1 MEEAS
6 PVAAGLSG
14 APQLSPGAASTLHL
28 AKSNTPAR
36 ITNHEQYRNL
46 QERMTGRRACVMHVG
61 CGPAL
66 IARTG
71 GAWGSKRGTSQPV
84 GRVGFVNEMGTCCRR
99 VSVKIAGG
107 GRGTTAATRSVIAC
121 EGRRLLVENFEGGG
135 TLVENFEGGGEGCL
149 VENFEAGTAKGR
161 IF

>member
-121 EGRRLLVENFEGGG
+121 EGQRLLVENFEGGG